1 MAAATLLIIL
11 LGLLVAYANRASCS
25 HGAVAVACPTDPVGP
40 DGQTVGDQFYFVHR
54 PMGGNGSITVRVTAM
69 TGTITYPPP
78 NHDQIVAGLVPW
90 AKAGIII
97 KDGTAQGSSYAALVI
112 TGGHGVRMQYDY
124 TRDIAGRSGG
134 VSAQSPRW
142 LRLTRSGATIT
153 GYESVDGAQW
163 TKVGTAHLPRL
174 PRTVEVGL
182 LATSPGDVTLHPTG
196 FGGGIAESRF
206 TQATGVFDNVS
217 LDGAS
222 AEKWSHGSVGE
233 MGHTDWERYHRPPGL
248 VESDGTF
255 TVTGSGDI
263 GPVGTE
269 GGRSVEDTLLGLA
282 IGLIVVIVV
291 AVRFMTGEY
300 RPGRAGA
307 TPPDG
312 RVLAAKAVVIGAVAF
327 VSGLVAAGVV
337 VPVGTKFLRAN
348 GNSVLAVSA
357 LTELRV
363 IVGAAAL
370 LAVAA
375 VFALALGALLRRTW
389 AAILVAIP
397 AVVLPY
403 VLAALPLLPDD
414 VSQGLMRLTPAVGF
428 AVQQT
433 LHEYPQVVAHYAPSA
448 GYFPLPWW
456 AGFAVLCGYAAVVLT
471 LAVFRL
477 RRRVVASPP
486 QPKWR

>member
-1 MAAATLLIIL
+1 M
-11 LGLLVAYANRASCS
+11 
-25 HGAVAVACPTDPVGP
+25 
-40 DGQTVGDQFYFVHR
+40 
-54 PMGGNGSITVRVTAM
+54 
-69 TGTITYPPP
+69 
-78 NHDQIVAGLVPW
+78 
-90 AKAGIII
+90 
-97 KDGTAQGSSYAALVI
+97 
-112 TGGHGVRMQYDY
+112 
-124 TRDIAGRSGG
+124 
-134 VSAQSPRW
+134 
-142 LRLTRSGATIT
+142 
-153 GYESVDGAQW
+153 
-163 TKVGTAHLPRL
+163 
-174 PRTVEVGL
+174 
-182 LATSPGDVTLHPTG
+182 
-196 FGGGIAESRF
+196 
-206 TQATGVFDNVS
+206 
-217 LDGAS
+217 
-222 AEKWSHGSVGE
+222 
-233 MGHTDWERYHRPPGL
+233 
-248 VESDGTF
+248 
-255 TVTGSGDI
+255 
-263 GPVGTE
+263 
-269 GGRSVEDTLLGLA
+269 EDTLLGLA